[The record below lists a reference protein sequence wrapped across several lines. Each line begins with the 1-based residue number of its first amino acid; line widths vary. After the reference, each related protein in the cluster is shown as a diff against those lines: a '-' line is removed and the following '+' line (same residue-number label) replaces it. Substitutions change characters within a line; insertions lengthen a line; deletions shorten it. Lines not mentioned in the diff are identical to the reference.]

1 MNSLWECVESKIEM
15 MVLMMFLVRSS
26 RLDDIFMDQEH
37 NPMRNEL
44 GKMIKTSTKGGM
56 FRPKKRGKKKMK
68 FLALNTYRCRGWIK
82 MNLEPFFLAWS
93 LLELEN
99 RVKMMKNL
107 DDIWEPF
114 FLFLSLWF
122 GRNEERKSEMECGFY

>member
-56 FRPKKRGKKKMK
+56 FRPKKKGKKKMK
-68 FLALNTYRCRGWIK
+68 FLALNTYMCRG
-82 MNLEPFFLAWS
+82 
-93 LLELEN
+93 
-99 RVKMMKNL
+99 
-107 DDIWEPF
+107 
-114 FLFLSLWF
+114 
-122 GRNEERKSEMECGFY
+122 